1 MNFKVE
7 YILIPE
13 NYVRTSMKTAEF
25 DRYISCQ
32 YEKHTEEDNEDL
44 LIYVF
49 NGVRYLFLDD
59 DFVIEEQIK

>member
-13 NYVRTSMKTAEF
+13 NYVRTSMKTKEF
-25 DRYISCQ
+25 DKYISCQ
-32 YEKHTEEDNEDL
+32 YGEHNEDL

-59 DFVIEEQIK
+59 DFVIEEQLE